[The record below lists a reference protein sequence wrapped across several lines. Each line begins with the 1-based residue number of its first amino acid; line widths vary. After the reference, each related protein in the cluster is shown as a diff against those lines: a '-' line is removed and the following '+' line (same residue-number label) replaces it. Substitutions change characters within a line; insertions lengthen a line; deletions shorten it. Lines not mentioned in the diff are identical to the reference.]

1 MCVLFPP
8 FFTPSVSEIVI
19 PDFEVGRT
27 ESVESTILCNPRI
40 PISEPWLCTA
50 ICGPSP
56 MLNTLTLS
64 ASVSAEAGASA
75 TIRLPL
81 LTERTYYCVVNATTD
96 DDTVTVLR
104 GRLTFNLSGMF
115 IYMYIVYVHELTVA
129 TCMFTCDSVGVVYT
143 VQVHATDKCKK
154 LA

>member
-1 MCVLFPP
+1 MYVYMCVLFPP

-56 MLNTLTLS
+56 MLKNLTLS
-64 ASVSAEAGASA
+64 GSVSAEAGASA
-75 TIRLPL
+75 TIPLTL
-81 LTERTYYCVVNATTD
+81 LTDRTYYCVVNATTD

-104 GRLTFNLSGMF
+104 GRLAFSLSGMF
-115 IYMYIVYVHELTVA
+115 IYICTCIYDHLVCYMYV
-129 TCMFTCDSVGVVYT
+129 DSVALSTCASACYR
-143 VQVHATDKCKK
+143 KM
-154 LA
+154 